1 MPEVEL
7 PDELVRELYLGQPDS
22 FIDRRKALVGQLR
35 SAGRREEAAK
45 EYRLALEDRPD
56 YRLAHYHLARILA
69 NQGNYAEAV
78 THLLETLAPE
88 DDFFKKLGIDS
99 LQTLEMLSRLEN
111 HFGIELPDYEVQGVS
126 NFKTL
131 AERIQSRL

>member
-1 MPEVEL
+1 MATLEQTTQEVLNLATTHFKL
-7 PDELVRELYLGQPDS
+7 P
-22 FIDRRKALVGQLR
+22 VG
-35 SAGRREEAAK
+35 
-45 EYRLALEDRPD
+45 
-56 YRLAHYHLARILA
+56 
-69 NQGNYAEAV
+69 
-78 THLLETLAPE
+78 TLAPE

-99 LQTLEMLSRLEN
+99 LQTLELLSRIEN